1 LSLPVRRKVYRSA
14 VRYGHRTAVE
24 LLRRRGTDDAAV
36 TSVDRVIG
44 ACVTGDREALQ
55 HLLKESRYSKSEL
68 RDNDHRML
76 SWAIRTAHHTA
87 IPLLL
92 EAGLDPN
99 VPDND
104 GETPLHLAVRAASME
119 LVDILLR
126 AGAHVDIRNF
136 DVETPLEVALAET
149 NGEARERLTR
159 RLLDAGAKPA
169 GMSQFTP
176 RKYAPSAKDGGV
188 EPQDPDLV
196 FELAADAVAFGDL
209 EALRKLLD
217 EHPALVHAR
226 SPRPHRCTLLN
237 YCGANGTEDPRQ
249 RTPGNAPAIAQLL
262 LERGADPNAT
272 CNLYGGG
279 STTMTLL
286 LTSMHPNAAGLDGEL
301 VRVLSRFGARLDT
314 SDLVGAIDSGAPLAV
329 SAIVEAGVAIDNLFV
344 AAGLDRLDMMEDI
357 LSRGADINARFSG
370 WYSTALHAAAGMGH
384 KRAVTFLLDRGADA
398 SVRNSW
404 EATPADTARY
414 FNHPDVAE
422 LIEKRCGVSS

>member
-1 LSLPVRRKVYRSA
+1 
-14 VRYGHRTAVE
+14 
-24 LLRRRGTDDAAV
+24 
-36 TSVDRVIG
+36 
-44 ACVTGDREALQ
+44 
-55 HLLKESRYSKSEL
+55 
-68 RDNDHRML
+68 
-76 SWAIRTAHHTA
+76 
-87 IPLLL
+87 
-92 EAGLDPN
+92 
-99 VPDND
+99 
-104 GETPLHLAVRAASME
+104 
-119 LVDILLR
+119 
-126 AGAHVDIRNF
+126 
-136 DVETPLEVALAET
+136 
-149 NGEARERLTR
+149 
-159 RLLDAGAKPA
+159 
-169 GMSQFTP
+169 MSQFTP